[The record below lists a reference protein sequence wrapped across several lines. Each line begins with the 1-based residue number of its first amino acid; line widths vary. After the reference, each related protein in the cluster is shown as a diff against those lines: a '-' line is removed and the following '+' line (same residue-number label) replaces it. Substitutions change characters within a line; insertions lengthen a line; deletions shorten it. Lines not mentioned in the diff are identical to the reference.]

1 MIRNIKIIT
10 TTIKMVCTYF
20 LQCTQG
26 VKDFPEKLKQ
36 CMQKKLHRQQ

>member
-1 MIRNIKIIT
+1 
-10 TTIKMVCTYF
+10 MVCTYF

-26 VKDFPEKLKQ
+26 VKDSPEKLKQ

>member
-1 MIRNIKIIT
+1 
-10 TTIKMVCTYF
+10 MVYTYF

-36 CMQKKLHRQQ
+36 CMQKRNYVGSNRAE